1 MANKKK
7 LTIRTAAKP
16 AIVIS
21 RPAFNAERLVY
32 VAVANKALKYPHGRS
47 CIAYIGTT
55 KSGASRIAAS
65 AAARAPGLLSLHGVT
80 SLSFFVVTCA
90 ARQRVKSWHKLEVGL
105 ILAFK
110 HLYGEV
116 PRCNV
121 KGKNQKWNDE
131 LEYFTRSRLESV
143 LKKYECARVS

>member
-1 MANKKK
+1 MANTKK

-16 AIVIS
+16 ALVIS

-32 VAVANKALKYPHGRS
+32 VAMANKPLKYPHSKS

-55 KSGASRIAAS
+55 KAGAARIAAS
-65 AAARAPGLLSLHGVT
+65 AAYRAKDLLALHGVT
-80 SLSFFVVTCA
+80 SLSFFVVACA

-110 HLYGEV
+110 HLYGSV
-116 PRCNV
+116 PKCNV
-121 KGKNQKWNDE
+121 KGKSQNWSDE
-131 LEYFTRSRLESV
+131 LEYFTRSRLEGV
-143 LKKYECARVS
+143 LKKYEA

>member
-16 AIVIS
+16 ALVIS
-21 RPAFNAERLVY
+21 RPAFTAERLVY
-32 VAVANKALKYPHGRS
+32 LAVANKPLKYPHGKS
-47 CIAYIGTT
+47 CVAYIGTT
-55 KSGASRIAAS
+55 ASGAARIASS
-65 AAARAPGLLSLHGVT
+65 AAERAKDLLALHGVT

-90 ARQRVKSWHKLEVGL
+90 KRQNVKSWRKLEVGL

-116 PRCNV
+116 PKRNGS
-121 KGKNQKWNDE
+121 GKKQAWSDE

-143 LKKYECARVS
+143 LKRYES